1 MSSKVSSI
9 SELKIHAVDS
19 TDSLVINSLPDS
31 DSGVIPSVGTSKYKP
46 GRTKLH
52 AYNKKQRS
60 IAKLR
65 MRTARTKAF
74 FYEQEQKLKCRM
86 SQVEA
91 QERALRTKTNDLVVK
106 LAKADSLKTEYDE
119 HAKRLERNRDTM
131 ADLVHRTDEL
141 VQVHK
146 TVKAHVVSRI
156 NELTNTYKVIEDTD
170 IEASSVNT
178 TRSSLP
184 KSAISLART
193 ADKLNIHPTVT
204 RIIAGLKDVKIFS
217 YPEYAELQ
225 KRLEDSE
232 SRLSVL
238 VTENARL
245 SRIIVALEI
254 PNEDAF
260 QKLEAECSMVLDLQK
275 KEHEEE
281 MEQLKR
287 ECDQKVEDFCV
298 LARDAK
304 AAAFDRY
311 RYHIRILEDNVRDLS
326 KRREEK
332 ADNGPVAPRRVM
344 AVQSGQAAL
353 TVRTVPSTPS
363 TPSAPSAPPAP
374 PALATTGRQ
383 ATPPVQATAC
393 AQAFPKVQTS
403 SGQSPPKAVQTVSQP
418 RQAVRK
424 LSAWANSAAPHVK
437 TMRLARS
444 RPSAQ
449 PDHAAQQSK
458 DQFGRTSMHAKVTGY
473 DEEFDAYEVK
483 MLLAE
488 SADSMNKCPPPHES
502 MYYDETGEL
511 FTRPDWKRATKLY
524 FRRLVGRFL
533 SC

>member
-1 MSSKVSSI
+1 
-9 SELKIHAVDS
+9 
-19 TDSLVINSLPDS
+19 
-31 DSGVIPSVGTSKYKP
+31 
-46 GRTKLH
+46 
-52 AYNKKQRS
+52 
-60 IAKLR
+60 
-65 MRTARTKAF
+65 
-74 FYEQEQKLKCRM
+74 M

-91 QERALRTKTNDLVVK
+91 QERALRTKTNDLVIK

-156 NELTNTYKVIEDTD
+156 NELTNTYRVIEDTD
-170 IEASSVNT
+170 TEASSINAT
-178 TRSSLP
+178 YSSLP

-193 ADKLNIHPTVT
+193 ADKLNIHPAVT
-204 RIIAGLKDVKIFS
+204 RIIARLKDVRIFS

-232 SRLSVL
+232 SRLAML

-260 QKLEAECSMVLDLQK
+260 QKLEAECSMVLELQK

-287 ECDQKVEDFCV
+287 ECNQKVEDFCV

-311 RYHIRILEDNVRDLS
+311 KYHIRILEDN
-326 KRREEK
+326 
-332 ADNGPVAPRRVM
+332 P
-344 AVQSGQAAL
+344 GQ
-353 TVRTVPSTPS
+353 V
-363 TPSAPSAPPAP
+363 
-374 PALATTGRQ
+374 ALA
-383 ATPPVQATAC
+383 
-393 AQAFPKVQTS
+393 
-403 SGQSPPKAVQTVSQP
+403 SPPKA
-418 RQAVRK
+418 
-424 LSAWANSAAPHVK
+424 
-437 TMRLARS
+437 
-444 RPSAQ
+444 
-449 PDHAAQQSK
+449 QSK
-458 DQFGRTSMHAKVTGY
+458 DQFGIASTHAKVTGY

-488 SADSMNKCPPPHES
+488 SADTMNKSPPPHES

-511 FTRPDWKRATKLY
+511 FARPDWKRATKLY
-524 FRRLVGRFL
+524 FRRL
-533 SC
+533 